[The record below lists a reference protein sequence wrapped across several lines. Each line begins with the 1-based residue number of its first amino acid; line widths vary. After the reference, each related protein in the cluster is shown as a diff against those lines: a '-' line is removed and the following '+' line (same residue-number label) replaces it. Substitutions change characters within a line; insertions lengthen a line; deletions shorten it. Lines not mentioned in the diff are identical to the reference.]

1 MVDFTT
7 ENYNFSPSINPRI
20 FNICSGALMKRISV
34 ILVRP
39 KYPGNIGAVARVM
52 SNFDVSDLILV
63 DSIMIDQEAR
73 NRAKHA
79 NFILNNSR
87 TVDTLD
93 AAIME
98 TDLNIGTTG
107 IKNTRQT
114 GHIRNP
120 LTPHQLFEQFS
131 SDTGRIGLV
140 FGREDTGLLDEELKK
155 LDLLISLPTSGLYP
169 VMNLSHAVAVV
180 LWEFFRRGGIPGKFI
195 EDLKETSSFERE
207 KMVKSFME
215 LMEAINYPPHRREN
229 TGILFRRMIGRS
241 IPTKW
246 EFHTLMGVLT
256 GAVRR
261 IKRDDKSV
269 SWELDE

>member
-1 MVDFTT
+1 M
-7 ENYNFSPSINPRI
+7 NN
-20 FNICSGALMKRISV
+20 ISV

-52 SNFDVSDLILV
+52 SNFDVSELILV
-63 DSIMIDQEAR
+63 DPIVIDQEAR

-79 NFILNNSR
+79 NYILNNSR
-87 TVDTLD
+87 TVDTLE
-93 AAIME
+93 AAIMQ

-120 LTPHQLFEQFS
+120 LTPDQLFEHLS
-131 SDTGRIGLV
+131 SDAGRIGLV

-155 LDLLISLPTSGLYP
+155 LDLLISLPTSEQYP

-195 EDLKETSSFERE
+195 ESLRDTRSFERE
-207 KMVKSFME
+207 KMVESFME

-261 IKRDDKSV
+261 IKREEEAPSQ
-269 SWELDE
+269 ELDD

>member
-1 MVDFTT
+1 M
-7 ENYNFSPSINPRI
+7 NRI
-20 FNICSGALMKRISV
+20 TV
-34 ILVRP
+34 ILVRS

-63 DSIMIDQEAR
+63 DPIVIDQEAR

-79 NFILNNSR
+79 NFILDRSR

-93 AAIME
+93 AAIMQ

-120 LTPHQLFEQFS
+120 LTPKQLFEHLS
-131 SDTGRIGLV
+131 ISCDAGRIGLV

-155 LDLLISLPTSGLYP
+155 LDLLISLPTSEQYP

-195 EDLKETSSFERE
+195 ESLRDTRSIERE
-207 KMVKSFME
+207 KMVESFME
-215 LMEAINYPPHRREN
+215 LMETINYPPHRREN

-261 IKRDDKSV
+261 IKRDEESASREEDV
-269 SWELDE
+269 